1 MRNTDIMKEQIEYQN
16 MESSQEQE
24 IDLIEL
30 IKRMWVNRKLIL
42 KVTGVC
48 FVFGLLIALFSSKAY
63 TAGCDVVPQTSSS
76 TSTSRMSSLAAL
88 AGINLNQMDDVKAL
102 SPYVYEN
109 ILNSAT
115 FRKELMQTKLHY
127 EDVDRPV
134 SFYEYNTSK
143 EFNKPGVGKIVMKY
157 TIGLPFVILKAIR
170 GEQPEP
176 DYSALATEGNG
187 SASKIET
194 MTKEEYECNKILSE
208 CLSMNLD
215 DKNGYL
221 SISVTMPE
229 AIVAAEMAEATVTL
243 LQKYIT
249 EFKIEKVQS
258 NLDFVQE
265 RYNEAK
271 AEFEDVQE
279 RRARFRD
286 ANLNTAKYSAR
297 TQLEKLDAE
306 YTLALNLYSELAS
319 KLEQAKINVKETT
332 PILTVINPVTV
343 PLQKSKPR
351 RAMILFGWTFF
362 GIVLGMGAVL
372 VLPSVAEITGST
384 RLKNIV
390 KGSAD
395 ETAGSVN

>member
-1 MRNTDIMKEQIEYQN
+1 MKEQIEYQN

-63 TAGCDVVPQTSSS
+63 TAGCDFVPQTSSS

-115 FRKELMQTKLHY
+115 FRKELMQTKLNY
-127 EDVDRPV
+127 EKADRPV
-134 SFYEYNTSK
+134 SFYEYNTSE

-372 VLPSVAEITGST
+372 VLPSVAEITGSK
-384 RLKNIV
+384 RLKGIV

>member
-1 MRNTDIMKEQIEYQN
+1 MNEQIDNRNSYIPE
-16 MESSQEQE
+16 EQE
-24 IDLIEL
+24 IDLVEL
-30 IKRMWVNRKLIL
+30 IQRMWVNRKLIL
-42 KVTGVC
+42 KVTGVF
-48 FVFGLLIALFSSKAY
+48 FVLGLLVALLSSKAY
-63 TAGCDVVPQTSSS
+63 TAGCDVVPQTSDSGAA
-76 TSTSRMSSLAAL
+76 SRMSSLAAL
-88 AGINLNQMDDVKAL
+88 AGINLNQMQDVKTL

-115 FRKELMQTKLHY
+115 FRKELMHTKLNY
-127 EDVDRPV
+127 EKADRPV
-134 SFYEYNTSK
+134 SFYEYNTSE
-143 EFNKPGVGKIVMKY
+143 EFNKPGLGKIIMKY
-157 TIGLPFVILKAIR
+157 TIGLPFLILNAIR

-176 DYSALATEGNG
+176 DYTDVAAGENG
-187 SASKIET
+187 GPRIET
-194 MTKEEYECNKILSE
+194 MTKEEFECNKMLSQ
-208 CLSMNLD
+208 CISMTLD

-229 AIVAAEMAEATVTL
+229 AVVAAEMAQATVTL

-271 AEFEDVQE
+271 ANFEDIQD

-286 ANLNTAKYSAR
+286 ANQNTTRYSAR

-306 YTLALNLYSELAS
+306 YTLAMNLYSELATQ
-319 KLEQAKINVKETT
+319 LEQAKINVKETT
-332 PILTVINPVTV
+332 PILTVINPVTI

-362 GIVLGMGAVL
+362 GVLFGIGAIL
-372 VLPSVAEITGST
+372 LLPSVAEITGKAG
-384 RLKNIV
+384 LKNLV
-390 KGSAD
+390 KDIPAEKQKS
-395 ETAGSVN
+395 N

>member
-1 MRNTDIMKEQIEYQN
+1 MNEQIIDNRNANILE
-16 MESSQEQE
+16 EQE
-24 IDLIEL
+24 IDLVEL
-30 IKRMWVNRKLIL
+30 IQRMWVNRKLIL
-42 KVTGVC
+42 KVTGVF
-48 FVFGLLIALFSSKAY
+48 FVLGLLVALLSSKAY
-63 TAGCDVVPQTSSS
+63 TAGCDVVPQTSDSGAA
-76 TSTSRMSSLAAL
+76 SRMSSLAAL
-88 AGINLNQMDDVKAL
+88 AGINLNQMQDVKTL

-115 FRKELMQTKLHY
+115 FRKELMHTKLNY
-127 EDVDRPV
+127 EKADRPV
-134 SFYEYNTSK
+134 SFYEYNTSE
-143 EFNKPGVGKIVMKY
+143 EFNKPGLGKIIMKY
-157 TIGLPFVILKAIR
+157 TIGLPFLILNAIR

-176 DYSALATEGNG
+176 DYTAVAAGKNG
-187 SASKIET
+187 GPRIET
-194 MTKEEYECNKILSE
+194 MTKEEFECNKMLSQ
-208 CLSMNLD
+208 CISMTLD

-229 AIVAAEMAEATVTL
+229 AVVAAEMAQATVTL

-271 AEFEDVQE
+271 ANFEDIQD

-286 ANLNTAKYSAR
+286 ANQNTTRYSAR

-306 YTLALNLYSELAS
+306 YTLAMNLYSELATQ
-319 KLEQAKINVKETT
+319 LEQAKINVKETT
-332 PILTVINPVTV
+332 PILTVINPVTI

-362 GIVLGMGAVL
+362 GVLFGIGAIL
-372 VLPSVAEITGST
+372 LLPSVAEITGKAG
-384 RLKNIV
+384 LKNLV
-390 KGSAD
+390 KDIPAEKQKS
-395 ETAGSVN
+395 N

>member
-1 MRNTDIMKEQIEYQN
+1 MQ
-16 MESSQEQE
+16 
-24 IDLIEL
+24 
-30 IKRMWVNRKLIL
+30 
-42 KVTGVC
+42 
-48 FVFGLLIALFSSKAY
+48 
-63 TAGCDVVPQTSSS
+63 
-76 TSTSRMSSLAAL
+76 
-88 AGINLNQMDDVKAL
+88 DVKTL

-115 FRKELMQTKLHY
+115 FRKELMHTKLNY
-127 EDVDRPV
+127 EKADRPV
-134 SFYEYNTSK
+134 SFYEYNTSE
-143 EFNKPGVGKIVMKY
+143 EFNKPGLGKIIMKY
-157 TIGLPFVILKAIR
+157 TIGLPFLILNAIR

-176 DYSALATEGNG
+176 DYTDVAAGENG
-187 SASKIET
+187 GPRIET
-194 MTKEEYECNKILSE
+194 MTKEEFECNKMLSQ
-208 CLSMNLD
+208 CISMTLD

-229 AIVAAEMAEATVTL
+229 AVVAAEMAQATVTL

-271 AEFEDVQE
+271 ANFEDIQD

-286 ANLNTAKYSAR
+286 ANQNTTRYSAR

-306 YTLALNLYSELAS
+306 YTLAMNLYSELATQ
-319 KLEQAKINVKETT
+319 LEQAKINVKETT
-332 PILTVINPVTV
+332 PILTVINPVTI

-362 GIVLGMGAVL
+362 GVLFGIGAIL
-372 VLPSVAEITGST
+372 LLPSVAEITGKAG
-384 RLKNIV
+384 LKNLV
-390 KGSAD
+390 KDIPAEKQKS
-395 ETAGSVN
+395 N